1 LRCWQTLTNAAGYL
15 ATATLLVA
23 SQLSA
28 EPFIRDEIIAD
39 PSPDKFSVCLDHSC
53 YTVITQ
59 AISEQS
65 WLSVNSPLKIPA
77 ASAAKE
83 RLAIATAVARME
95 IIVGKQT
102 GTDADRGGNWSGF
115 GRAGQM
121 DCIDESTNSTTY
133 LRMLEKQGYLHHHR
147 VADRATRFG
156 IFVGA
161 PHTTAV
167 IQENNS
173 ETLYAVDSWFFDN
186 GESPVIVKLS
196 EWRAGW
202 RPGKEAQ

>member
-1 LRCWQTLTNAAGYL
+1 LTNAACFL
-15 ATATLLVA
+15 AAAAALLAA

-28 EPFIRDEIIAD
+28 EPFIRAEIITN

-53 YTVITQ
+53 YTVMTQ

-65 WLSVNSPLKIPA
+65 WSSVNDPLKIPA
-77 ASAAKE
+77 ESAAQE
-83 RLAIATAVARME
+83 RLAIAKALARME

-102 GTDADRGGNWSGF
+102 GTDADQGGNWPGF
-115 GRAGQM
+115 GHAGQM

-133 LRMLEKQGYLHHHR
+133 LRMLEKEGYLNHHR
-147 VADRATRFG
+147 VVGRATRFG

-167 IQENNS
+167 IQENDS
-173 ETLYAVDSWFFDN
+173 QTRYAVDSWFFDN
-186 GESPVIVKLS
+186 GESPVVVKLS

-202 RPGKEAQ
+202 RPGKEPE

>member
-1 LRCWQTLTNAAGYL
+1 MLL
-15 ATATLLVA
+15 AA

-28 EPFIRDEIIAD
+28 EPFIRDDIIAD

-59 AISEQS
+59 AISQQA

-77 ASAAKE
+77 GSADKE
-83 RLAIATAVARME
+83 RLAIATVLARME
-95 IIVGKQT
+95 IIVGKQI
-102 GTDADRGGNWSGF
+102 GTDTDRGGNWAGF
-115 GRAGQM
+115 GHTGQM

-133 LRMLEKQGYLHHHR
+133 LRMLEKEGYLNHHR
-147 VADRATRFG
+147 VVDRATRFG
-156 IFVGA
+156 IFAGA

-167 IQENNS
+167 IQENDS
-173 ETLYAVDSWFFDN
+173 QIRYAVDSWFFDN

-196 EWRAGW
+196 EWRSGW
-202 RPGKEAQ
+202 RPGEQPE